1 MRIIMEREKDKNLEY
16 LKHSAAHLLAQAVKE
31 LFPQTKLT
39 IGPTTE
45 KGFFYD
51 FLPERNFTQEDI
63 PLIEEK
69 MGEIIKRDLPITHEN
84 ISKEEAKV
92 LYKDNPFKLELIE
105 GIPDN
110 MVGISRQGD
119 FFDLC
124 KGGHVSST
132 GKLKHVKLTNIS
144 GAYWR
149 ADKKNQPL
157 QRIYGVVFFT
167 EKDLKDY
174 EKKIEEAKL
183 YDHRRLGKQLDLFSF
198 HEAGVGFP
206 FFHPKGKTII
216 NLLTDFLRK
225 RLEKE
230 GYKEIATPTILSEQ
244 LWKQSGHY
252 DHYKENMYFTN
263 VDEKGYAIKPMNC
276 PGTILVY
283 KSRPHSFRE
292 LPLKFSEFGKVHR
305 HELSGVLH
313 GLLRVRAFTQDDA
326 HVFCTPDQMEEEI
339 IKLIKLVYSVLKRFE
354 FKKIK
359 VELSTKPEDA
369 MGSDELWSKAIT
381 ALEKALQ
388 KEKIAYT
395 IEKGAGAFYGPKIDF
410 IIEDSMGREWQ
421 CSTIQVDFFLPQNFD
436 LTYVA
441 SGGEKKRPVMIHRA
455 IYGSFERFFAILLEH
470 YKGKLPFW
478 LSPIQARILTITDE
492 QKPYAK
498 QILKLLKDHNIRVE
512 LDSSG
517 EQISAQIK
525 AAQLEKIPWMIVIG
539 KKEVENNTITLRH
552 RNGKQEFGL
561 TVEQLLEKA
570 KEAMKISDV

>member
-252 DHYKENMYFTN
+252 DHYKENMYFTH